1 MADVTDHVSLWPV
14 SSSYGG
20 VIIANMDAWNEL
32 PADLQ
37 GILMDVSLEMQG
49 QNIYATD
56 VDLRRAISGIR
67 ASGLNVITPDSS
79 EIEAAI
85 SITQPVIDRWLEIS
99 GPLAPELLEIISE
112 YGSGAIK

>member
-20 VIIANMDAWNEL
+20 VIMANMDAWNEL

-56 VDLRRAISGIR
+56 VDLKRAISGIR
-67 ASGLNVITPDSS
+67 ASGLTVITPDKA
-79 EIEAAI
+79 EIDKAI
-85 SITQPVIDRWLEIS
+85 SITQPVVDKWLEIA
-99 GPLAPELLEIISE
+99 GPLGPELLAIISDH
-112 YGSGAIK
+112 GSGAR